1 MSQKKLV
8 RSVGG
13 RGEPGKALGLMALAL
28 EGLAEARAGRSI
40 PHAEVLARLDKEY
53 GSSKPQG
60 RPRVGDS
67 KGTRRR

>member
-28 EGLAEARAGRSI
+28 EGLAEVRAGRSI
-40 PHAEVLARLDKEY
+40 SHAEVLARLD
-53 GSSKPQG
+53 
-60 RPRVGDS
+60 
-67 KGTRRR
+67 